1 MNNTPKN
8 KDPFHKLVG
17 QKNVKKKL
25 NFYLKAFKKTH
36 LCPFFGFFGAKGLGK
51 TEFANAFASH
61 LTNLD
66 GSRRPLLE
74 INSSTIKNNE
84 DFFEQIFIPLILDN
98 EITILF
104 DEAHELPKDLTMAL
118 LTILDTSSS
127 HVREFTWGET
137 RFPFNFKRQTFMF
150 ATTESDKLFPPL
162 KDRLTAIDF
171 DPYTSNELG
180 QILERSV
187 ECGITSNT
195 LKELGTVV
203 RGNARNAIMK
213 AKDINLYAESESV
226 KTFGDKDYEKFCDTL
241 GILPYGISCTERQI
255 LEILE
260 AKGTCTLAFLA
271 ASTGLSP
278 SALRC
283 DHENYLLRKNLM
295 EIDGKR
301 KITPRGRKLVRNIK
315 KNV

>member
-1 MNNTPKN
+1 MYN
-8 KDPFHKLVG
+8 DPFSNLVG

-25 NFYLKAFKKTH
+25 NFYLKAFGKTG

-51 TEFANAFASH
+51 TEFANAFASK
-61 LTNLD
+61 LTNTD

-84 DFFEQIFIPLILDN
+84 EFFEQIFIPLILDN

-127 HVREFTWGET
+127 HVREFTWGNT

-150 ATTESDKLFPPL
+150 ATTESNKLFPPL

-171 DPYTSNELG
+171 DSYSERELG
-180 QILERSV
+180 EILKRAV
-187 ECGITSNT
+187 ECGISANT
-195 LKELGTVV
+195 LNELGSVV
-203 RGNARNAIMK
+203 RGNARNAVMK
-213 AKDINLYAESESV
+213 AKDINLYAEAENV
-226 KTFGDKDYEKFCDTL
+226 KLFNQKHYDKFCDTL
-241 GILPYGISCTERQI
+241 GILPLGITCTEKQI
-255 LEILE
+255 LEVLQE
-260 AKGTCTLAFLA
+260 KGTCSLAFLA
-271 ASTGLSP
+271 ARIGLSP

-283 DHENYLLRKNLM
+283 DHENYLLRQNLM

-301 KITPRGRKLVRNIK
+301 KITVQGRKLIRGIQD
-315 KNV
+315 